1 MEEFLYALTKGC
13 DWMNYVLETT
23 NTEQTI
29 TLEEVI
35 QGRPTMV
42 VFVRHLG

>member
-1 MEEFLYALTKGC
+1 M
-13 DWMNYVLETT
+13 MNYVLETT

-29 TLEEVI
+29 TLEEAI

>member
-1 MEEFLYALTKGC
+1 M
-13 DWMNYVLETT
+13 DYVLETT

-29 TLEEVI
+29 TLEEAI
-35 QGRPTMV
+35 QGRKTMV